1 MERII
6 YKHISILEQV
16 KIKLVLF
23 IKELFV
29 ITIHLQNNQQFKER
43 IKLSVT
49 RASTEFCALDGRTF
63 DVTKDDGFQGLV
75 KVLLHAGQSLRKSQF
90 DRKEL
95 LPHPTTVKK

>member
-23 IKELFV
+23 IKELVV
-29 ITIHLQNNQQFKER
+29 ITIHLQNNQQFKK

-49 RASTEFCALDGRTF
+49 RACTEFCALDGRTF

-75 KVLLHAGQSLRKSQF
+75 KVLFNADQ
-90 DRKEL
+90 EL
-95 LPHPTTVKK
+95 LSHPTAVKNSKPFQ